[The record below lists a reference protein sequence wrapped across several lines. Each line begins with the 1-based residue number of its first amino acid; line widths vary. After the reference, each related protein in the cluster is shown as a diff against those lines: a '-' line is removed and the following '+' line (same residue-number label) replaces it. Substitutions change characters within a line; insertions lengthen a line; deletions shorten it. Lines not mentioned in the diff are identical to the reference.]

1 MQTHKIDPQG
11 QSENIC
17 SNRDIAVIEEIKK
30 INEQIDQLQKVISS
44 IQQGI
49 EDNIKKTKDLKLK
62 LIKRVPKNL
71 TEKKKDYSSIIECL
85 KERAVQNEYTKRVDS
100 ITPLIETTNI
110 MECTNDNVQMTNVD
124 NLLLIDPIESD
135 QDDSFITYDDVLNV
149 DSFHTK
155 N

>member
-1 MQTHKIDPQG
+1 M
-11 QSENIC
+11 
-17 SNRDIAVIEEIKK
+17 
-30 INEQIDQLQKVISS
+30 
-44 IQQGI
+44 
-49 EDNIKKTKDLKLK
+49 
-62 LIKRVPKNL
+62 PKNL

-149 DSFHTK
+149 DSFYTK

>member
-49 EDNIKKTKDLKLK
+49 EDNIKKTNQEGAKESNREEERLLK
-62 LIKRVPKNL
+62 
-71 TEKKKDYSSIIECL
+71 Y
-85 KERAVQNEYTKRVDS
+85 Y
-100 ITPLIETTNI
+100 
-110 MECTNDNVQMTNVD
+110 
-124 NLLLIDPIESD
+124 
-135 QDDSFITYDDVLNV
+135 
-149 DSFHTK
+149 
-155 N
+155 